1 VQQDDYRS
9 AGAIR
14 QAATFSHRRTYVIAV
29 VSVFVA
35 CVVYSIVRYI
45 VFAPKNLEHLPV
57 FIVNKGVSMAA
68 VICFGLAFAA
78 QLRQLRRSRQ
88 LGSGAALTSPAT
100 PPTSTAPALWFRAG
114 VFGAIWHIPM
124 SLVVLRPAYFPEF
137 FLPAV
142 ASETASG
149 RMSFAGELIFCFGSL
164 AAATLYL
171 LTRSLFTAL
180 QRWQL
185 SLAAMLCLQT
195 HLLALGYSRGL
206 NINASH
212 AYLPPMWLLS
222 AVVVFI
228 GLIILLLTKPK
239 AETPPQRA
247 T

>member
-1 VQQDDYRS
+1 M
-9 AGAIR
+9 
-14 QAATFSHRRTYVIAV
+14 
-29 VSVFVA
+29 
-35 CVVYSIVRYI
+35 VRYI

-68 VICFGLAFAA
+68 VICFGIAFAA
-78 QLRQLRRSRQ
+78 QLRQLLRTRAANSR
-88 LGSGAALTSPAT
+88 AT
-100 PPTSTAPALWFRAG
+100 PLAPGTLPAPAPAFWFRAG

-137 FLPAV
+137 FVPAV
-142 ASETASG
+142 EGETASG
-149 RMSFAGELIFCFGSL
+149 RMSFAGELIFCFGGL

-185 SLAAMLCLQT
+185 SLVAMLCLQT
-195 HLLALGYSRGL
+195 HLLSLGYSRGL

-212 AYLPPMWLLS
+212 AYLPPMWLIS

-239 AETPPQRA
+239 AETPAQPA
-247 T
+247 A